1 MERDVSTKRHDAHQL
16 AVDANRKFV
25 RVAEVR
31 KDGFVAFDFAIGEP
45 EYFAELLLPSEAFAD
60 FCRENRV
67 IELAPH
73 DGADTAN
80 EFDWSLRQA
89 IEAAATGRNPAITPK
104 TGEYN

>member
-1 MERDVSTKRHDAHQL
+1 MERDVSTKAQEAQQL
-16 AVDANRKFV
+16 AVDASRRFV

-45 EYFAELLLPSEAFAD
+45 EYFAELLLPSEAFEA
-60 FCRENRV
+60 FCRDNQV

-73 DGADTAN
+73 EGAQPET

-89 IEAAATGRNPAITPK
+89 VQVAATGLKSATTPN